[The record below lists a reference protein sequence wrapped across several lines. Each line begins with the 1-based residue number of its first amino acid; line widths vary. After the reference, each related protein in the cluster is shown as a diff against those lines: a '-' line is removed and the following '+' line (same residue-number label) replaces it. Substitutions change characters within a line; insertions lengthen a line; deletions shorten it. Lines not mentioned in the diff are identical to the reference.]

1 MSPSLTTV
9 EPWALPSTPAERASF
24 VDDLFSKL
32 YQPLRVMCRH
42 LVATDAD
49 ADDLVQE
56 AFFLAARG
64 LTTFRGECST
74 STWVFRIAL
83 RCAAKKAIRQKRDVP
98 LEAANEPASSSAPV
112 DEAVEA
118 RRRLEKVRA
127 ALERLPL
134 DQRAVLAMSAI
145 DGLPHRVIAETLGIP
160 EGTVGSRLHQARKR
174 LALELATSI
183 DQRGRAP

>member
-1 MSPSLTTV
+1 MSRPVTAV
-9 EPWALPSTPAERASF
+9 EPWALPSTASERASF
-24 VDDLFSKL
+24 VDDLFGKL

-64 LTTFRGECST
+64 LAGFRGECST

-98 LEAANEPASSSAPV
+98 LEAASETAASDAPV

-118 RRRLEKVRA
+118 RRRLDRVRV

-134 DQRAVLAMSAI
+134 EQRAVLALSAI
-145 DGLPHRVIAETLGIP
+145 DGLPHRAIAETLGIP
-160 EGTVGSRLHQARKR
+160 EGTVGSRLHHARKR
-174 LALELATSI
+174 LALELRSTL
-183 DQRGRAP
+183 AP